1 MRQPHAASSS
11 GGSAIV
17 MTMNSAADRIEPTGE
32 PSCGIAA

>member
-1 MRQPHAASSS
+1 MRHPQAASW
-11 GGSAIV
+11 SAGQHEV